1 MRKNIIKGTLC
12 AIFPF
17 LFNVIFFAFGGTH
30 HPASVWISYAW
41 IHVAYLIMI
50 ATPLLSGKAKSAM
63 IYNFATGQISTLY
76 FGVELIIGLIFI
88 FIGVNSVKV
97 PIIIQLIP
105 FCLFLL
111 IFLSILLH
119 NEHSADNEKRR
130 MVEIAFIKSAAS
142 QTKILMEHTSDPTLK
157 NKIEKIY
164 DLIHSSPS
172 RSNPSAKALETNVM
186 MMLNDLELLLE
197 ENKLDDANRLI
208 GKIHY
213 TMEKRNQIVAFS
225 N

>member
-1 MRKNIIKGTLC
+1 
-12 AIFPF
+12 
-17 LFNVIFFAFGGTH
+17 
-30 HPASVWISYAW
+30 
-41 IHVAYLIMI
+41 
-50 ATPLLSGKAKSAM
+50 M